1 MIWQLLV
8 LPPSLCSI
16 STILS
21 RLELTINVLY
31 GTVHVGK
38 CIFRPFQCF
47 HYMDFLFYLFIY
59 LDTEPDGACTGT
71 CVRRLGLTGSISFDC
86 CTLATVS
93 PLISSEFL

>member
-16 STILS
+16 SAILS
-21 RLELTINVLY
+21 RLELTINILY

-47 HYMDFLFYLFIY
+47 HYMELDFLFYFFI
-59 LDTEPDGACTGT
+59 
-71 CVRRLGLTGSISFDC
+71 F
-86 CTLATVS
+86 
-93 PLISSEFL
+93 F

>member
-16 STILS
+16 SAILS
-21 RLELTINVLY
+21 RLELTINILY

-47 HYMDFLFYLFIY
+47 HYMEPDFLLFIY
-59 LDTEPDGACTGT
+59 LFKYRARWRVHGHMC
-71 CVRRLGLTGSISFDC
+71 
-86 CTLATVS
+86 ATVG
-93 PLISSEFL
+93 LDWFDRFRLLHAGNSESIDFQ